1 MRSPWFVLALAWAA
15 GSGHAAEGL
24 IAPQADTLWPSW
36 QARVQL
42 QTTGVQTP
50 GAGSAGQ
57 FMGGAVLGDYFLAR
71 RWFGALRATSGVV
84 VGSLAG
90 APLYKALP
98 AQPPGVN
105 GQSNGQS
112 NGLGNGLQ
120 PGLLSATVSPTPLP
134 YLGLGF
140 SGAPVGSG
148 LSFSADFGL
157 VAEYPGSAGDLGR
170 SLLGNQGMERA
181 FRDLRLAPMAQL
193 NVRYDF

>member
-1 MRSPWFVLALAWAA
+1 MRSRWFVLALAWAA
-15 GSGHAAEGL
+15 AAGHAAEGL

-42 QTTGVQTP
+42 QTTGVQAP

-57 FMGGAVLGDYFLAR
+57 FKGGAVLGDYFLAR

-98 AQPPGVN
+98 AQPHGV
-105 GQSNGQS
+105 NGQS

-157 VAEYPGSAGDLGR
+157 VAEYPGSGGDLGR

-181 FRDLRLAPMAQL
+181 FRDLRLSPMAQL